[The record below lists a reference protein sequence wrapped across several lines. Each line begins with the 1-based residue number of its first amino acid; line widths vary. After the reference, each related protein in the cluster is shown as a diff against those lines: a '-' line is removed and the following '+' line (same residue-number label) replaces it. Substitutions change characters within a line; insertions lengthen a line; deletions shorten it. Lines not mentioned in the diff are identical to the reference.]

1 MIHAMMM
8 LSLAPATVY
17 LEDYSDLYDKCSNA
31 IRTRY
36 YGRMTRKEEMEKIIK
51 NHEKKAKSATN
62 REQFREAMNAL
73 TKDFGDSH
81 FDFFTTEDQGFYM
94 MDGFLGEGA
103 SEMPHI
109 GAWFK
114 PTNEGYTVTMV
125 LDGMAAQNAGLIKGD
140 IIMKIEE
147 VPFSPIRSLENHID
161 KEVNIEFK
169 RNNTVQHTKVTV
181 KKQKAFDMFL
191 EATRKSAKMIEHNN
205 KKIGYVHLWTM
216 VNDNFRNALHSLIY
230 GRFRDTD
237 AFILD
242 IRDGFGGRPEGFGD
256 PFFRPEIKLEWT
268 ISPGMTN
275 YQIFGYQ
282 KPLIVLI
289 NEGSRSAKEIF
300 SYIMKKSGRA
310 TLIGTTTAGHVL
322 GTSPYKVAD
331 WAHLEIPM
339 IDVTADGYRIEGKGV
354 SPNIEVVPERDAD
367 GNDLHLKKA
376 LEIIKE
382 KLSNKEPLVLM
393 SAS

>member
-1 MIHAMMM
+1 MIDVIAV
-8 LSLAPATVY
+8 LTLTPFTAY
-17 LEDYSDLYDKCSNA
+17 FDDYCELYDRCSNA

-36 YGRMTRKEEMEKIIK
+36 YGRVTRKDEMEKIL
-51 NHEKKAKSATN
+51 NTHEKKAKAATSH
-62 REQFREAMNAL
+62 EQFRDAMNSL

-81 FDFFTTEDQGFYM
+81 FDFFTTDDQGFYM
-94 MDGFLGEGA
+94 MDGFMGEHA

-114 PTNEGYTVTMV
+114 PSTEGYTVTMV
-125 LDGMAAQNAGLIKGD
+125 LDGMAAQNAGLRKGD

-147 VPFSPIRSLENHID
+147 TPFSPVRSLENYVD
-161 KEVNIEFK
+161 KEATIEFK
-169 RNNTVQHTKVTV
+169 RNGAILKAKVIV

-191 EATRKSAKMIEHNN
+191 EATRNSAKVIEHEN
-205 KKIGYVHLWTM
+205 KKIAYLHLWTM

-230 GRFRDTD
+230 GKFRDTD

-256 PFFRPEIKLEWT
+256 PFFRPEIKLEWK

-275 YQIFGYQ
+275 YQLFGYQ
-282 KPLIVLI
+282 KPLILLI

-310 TLIGTTTAGHVL
+310 ILIGATTAGHVL

-339 IDVTADGYRIEGKGV
+339 VDVTADGYRIEGKGV
-354 SPNIEVVPERDAD
+354 SPNISVDLELDSD
-367 GNDLHLKKA
+367 GNDLHIKKA
-376 LEIIKE
+376 LETIKE
-382 KLSNKEPLVLM
+382 KLTAKEATLLR
-393 SAS
+393 AS